1 MKRAAPYLLAA
12 AMLAAGFIGIHD
24 TNVTWDEAVGD
35 LFFGQR
41 YFSFFTTFDPRYLDF
56 RADPYPPGSQ
66 PDLRASFLRIRPW
79 EHYPVA
85 STLATATSHL
95 FSAVLD
101 PFDGYHAFNVILA
114 ALFLIL
120 FYRFVEDGSVILS
133 REDGEGSP
141 PLRSFAPLR
150 MTEGTLAALTA
161 TLLLFLAPRIA
172 ADTLSNV
179 KDYAEMVFFSAALI
193 VLWRAVERESRA
205 LVVASGILAG
215 LALGTKANALFL
227 PPIAIAYV
235 LLRGRRRLYLFGWL
249 AVMGIVFFLC
259 WPYLW
264 SHPIDA
270 LARNARYLLFRQVDI
285 HARDVAGP
293 FSMIAFTTPPAFLLA
308 FLVGLVPLARRVRTR
323 DPFAL
328 LLACWMA
335 VVGGR
340 LLLPASVNFDGV
352 RHFLELFP
360 PMAVTAA
367 LGVGMLGRWR
377 QVAAAVVVAPV
388 IVALALIHPFESAY
402 FNFFIGGLDGAM
414 ARQVPQA
421 GDYWAASYRIGLR
434 ALNRNAPHGA
444 LLAVPI
450 AEHTVRMVAPYRLR
464 PDIQLVHITN
474 PWSPRINANALAAL
488 RAASAQRP
496 VYVMFIFRREWANEL
511 VYESLNRYQPVQV
524 WRVDGAPVL
533 AIFRMTPGPEPDR
546 RP

>member
-1 MKRAAPYLLAA
+1 MKKAAPYLLAA
-12 AMLAAGFIGIHD
+12 GVLVAGFIGIHD

-41 YFSFFTTFDPRYLDF
+41 YVSFFTTFDPRYLDF
-56 RADPYPPGSQ
+56 RADPYPAGYQ
-66 PDLRASFLRIRPW
+66 PDLRASFLRVRPW

-95 FSAVLD
+95 FGGVLD

-114 ALFLIL
+114 ALFLVL
-120 FYRFVEDGSVILS
+120 FYRFVEDG
-133 REDGEGSP
+133 EDW
-141 PLRSFAPLR
+141 LI
-150 MTEGTLAALTA
+150 ALTA

-172 ADTLSNV
+172 ADTLANV
-179 KDYAEMVFFSAALI
+179 KDYAEMVFFSASLI

-205 LVVASGILAG
+205 LLVASGILAG

-235 LLRGRRRLYLFGWL
+235 FLRGRRRLYLLGWL
-249 AVMGIVFFLC
+249 AVMGVVFFAS

-285 HARDVAGP
+285 RAGDVAGP

-308 FLVGLVPLARRVRTR
+308 FVVGLVPLARKLRGRE
-323 DPFAL
+323 PFAL
-328 LLACWMA
+328 LLACWIA
-335 VVGGR
+335 VVAGR

-367 LGVGMLGRWR
+367 LGVGMFGRWR
-377 QVAAAVVVAPV
+377 QIAAAAVVVPT
-388 IVALALIHPFESAY
+388 IVALALVHPFESAY
-402 FNFFIGGLDGAM
+402 FNVFIGGLDGAM
-414 ARQVPQA
+414 SRDIPQA

-434 ALNRNAPHGA
+434 ALNRNAPRGT

-464 PDIQLVHITN
+464 SDIQLVHLTN
-474 PWSPRINANALAAL
+474 PWSPRIDANALAAL
-488 RAASAQRP
+488 RRAAAERP
-496 VYVMFIFRREWANEL
+496 VYVMFVFRREWANEL
-511 VYESLNRYQPVQV
+511 VYECLRERKPVAL
-524 WRVDGAPVL
+524 WTLDGAPVL
-533 AIFRMTPGPEPDR
+533 AIFELTAKSSMGTTGSSNRATETSRSPSPPR
-546 RP
+546 